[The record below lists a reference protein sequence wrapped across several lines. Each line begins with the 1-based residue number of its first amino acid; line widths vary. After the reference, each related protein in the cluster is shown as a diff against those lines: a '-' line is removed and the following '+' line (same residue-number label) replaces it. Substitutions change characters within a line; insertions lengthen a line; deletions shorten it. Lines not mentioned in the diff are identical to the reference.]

1 MKSSAVSLMAR
12 LHCRHSTR
20 PTAECVRY
28 YIISPYN
35 KHPLSKGESTQISFL
50 PSIFFSQ
57 ESIALF
63 LFIYFHVNV
72 DQDSHRRSTS
82 TLIRIEF
89 QLLRRLRS
97 TLYFVNQLHV
107 SCDSFTPR
115 EWTRGKKKQKKTKWH
130 GNKKSSVGFDNRPTT
145 ANCHRIPLANTQL
158 FRQILG
164 KIKVSENA
172 TNLSL
177 CFPSLKRNT
186 TAGWLDN
193 NPICML
199 FDLNLMNFKYWL
211 CSSIDLFV
219 VGWKGTI
226 TRPIFLSFFFICLDI
241 NESLCVTDA
250 RQKGRAL
257 ISSI

>member
-1 MKSSAVSLMAR
+1 M
-12 LHCRHSTR
+12 STKTHTDG
-20 PTAECVRY
+20 P
-28 YIISPYN
+28 N
-35 KHPLSKGESTQISFL
+35 L
-50 PSIFFSQ
+50 
-57 ESIALF
+57 
-63 LFIYFHVNV
+63 
-72 DQDSHRRSTS
+72 
-82 TLIRIEF
+82 TLIRIES
-89 QLLRRLRS
+89 QSVQRLRS
-97 TLYFVNQLHV
+97 ALYFVNQLHV

-115 EWTRGKKKQKKTKWH
+115 EWTRGEKTTTIKWH
-130 GNKKSSVGFDNRPTT
+130 GNKKSSVEFDNRPTT
-145 ANCHRIPLANTQL
+145 ANCHPIPLANTQL

-172 TNLSL
+172 TNFSLS
-177 CFPSLKRNT
+177 FPWLKRNT
-186 TAGWLDN
+186 TARWLDN

-219 VGWKGTI
+219 VGWKGTV
-226 TRPIFLSFFFICLDI
+226 TRLFFFPFFFICLDI